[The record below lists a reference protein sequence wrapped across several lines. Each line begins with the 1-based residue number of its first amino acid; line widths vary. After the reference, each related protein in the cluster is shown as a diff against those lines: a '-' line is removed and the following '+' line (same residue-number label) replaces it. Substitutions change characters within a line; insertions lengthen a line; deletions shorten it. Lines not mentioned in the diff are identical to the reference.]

1 MGPLLLLGDPQ
12 QVFPGVLTS
21 LRGFFGVRVC
31 GQCWSVGQ
39 CLLGRGVLTQFW
51 GSNHPVLVL
60 VAVSFPKET
69 NPLVGIPTHPGLAF
83 LRFWICPEKKFPV
96 EGKVPFPLFFLPG
109 CVSDH
114 GHLSIF
120 QVQTDREQVKYHP
133 RSGEIPLI

>member
-1 MGPLLLLGDPQ
+1 MGSLLLLGDPQ

-96 EGKVPFPLFFLPG
+96 EGKVPFPLFFCLG
-109 CVSDH
+109 VSRITVIYQFFRCRLT
-114 GHLSIF
+114 GNKSNIT
-120 QVQTDREQVKYHP
+120 QGVVKSH
-133 RSGEIPLI
+133 